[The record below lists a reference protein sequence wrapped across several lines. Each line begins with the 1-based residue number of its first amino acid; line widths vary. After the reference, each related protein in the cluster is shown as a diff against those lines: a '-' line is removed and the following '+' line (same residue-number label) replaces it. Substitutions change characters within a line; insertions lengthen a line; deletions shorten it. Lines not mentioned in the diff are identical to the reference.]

1 MFGGRVMRVYLEG
14 KKIYVKNTE
23 SLVYEVKYYEG
34 YDGYDSLHFQ
44 LELVCGLD
52 KDEWKPADC
61 FDDDVQSESVIQYF
75 FKESLEECLDANEYE
90 ILEENPLAKK

>member
-1 MFGGRVMRVYLEG
+1 MRVCLGE

-44 LELVCGLD
+44 LELVCGWSE
-52 KDEWKPADC
+52 DEWKPADC
-61 FDDDVQSESVIQYF
+61 FADDVQSESVIQYF
-75 FKESLEECLDANEYE
+75 INESMEECLAANEYE
-90 ILEENPLAKK
+90 ILEENPLEKK

>member
-1 MFGGRVMRVYLEG
+1 MRVCLGE

-44 LELVCGLD
+44 LELVCSWGED
-52 KDEWKPADC
+52 KWIPADC
-61 FDDDVQSESVIQYF
+61 FADDVKTEGVIQYF
-75 FKESLEECLDANEYE
+75 IKESLEECLAANEYE
-90 ILEENPLAKK
+90 VLEENPLEKK